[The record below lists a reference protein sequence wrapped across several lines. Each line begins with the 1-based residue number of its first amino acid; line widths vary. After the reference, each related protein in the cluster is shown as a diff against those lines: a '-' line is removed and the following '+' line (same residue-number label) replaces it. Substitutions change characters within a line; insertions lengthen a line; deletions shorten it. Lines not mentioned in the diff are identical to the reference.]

1 MTLDLSAIRGNAA
14 DQERGR
20 WFVLVHPVS
29 GVETGIR
36 LRIAGPDS
44 ATQRR
49 AQLALADRLAELAD
63 DRGRVSAKDRE
74 TARQEALAA
83 SVLDWEALE
92 AGEPVPFTTANV
104 LRLIRVARWVEAQID
119 FFAGDR
125 TAFWGAE

>member
-1 MTLDLSAIRGNAA
+1 MKLDLAAVRDNAA

-20 WFVLVHPVS
+20 WFDLMHPVA

-63 DRGRVSAKDRE
+63 DRGRVSAKHRE

-83 SVLDWEALE
+83 VILDWEATE
-92 AGEPVPFTTANV
+92 AGEPVPFSTANV
-104 LRLIRVARWVEAQID
+104 LRLIRAARWVEAQID
-119 FFAGDR
+119 FFAADR
-125 TAFWGAE
+125 IAFWGAE

>member
-1 MTLDLSAIRGNAA
+1 MKLDLADIRGNAA
-14 DQERGR
+14 NQERGR

-83 SVLDWEALE
+83 VILDWEATE
-92 AGEPVPFTTANV
+92 DGQPVPFNTASA
-104 LRLIRVARWVEAQID
+104 LRLIRAALWVEAQLD
-119 FFAGDR
+119 FFAADR
-125 TAFWGAE
+125 VAFWGAE